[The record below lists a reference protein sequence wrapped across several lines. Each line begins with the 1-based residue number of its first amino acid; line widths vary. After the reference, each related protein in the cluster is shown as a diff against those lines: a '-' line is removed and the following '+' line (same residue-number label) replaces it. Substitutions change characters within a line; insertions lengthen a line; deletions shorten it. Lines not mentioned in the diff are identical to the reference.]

1 MEEREVAKEI
11 LSHGGLTFDK
21 SLIRQNTIQN
31 YINASNFFKKYR
43 LNSPRTLDD
52 LVKGYPTLR
61 RFSDPYTDSITK
73 LNPAKTNL
81 KLNSLSSFYPLQ
93 NSPTFNLSK
102 LSYLGLSLNNPY
114 FHTMRETNL
123 NQKSIIL
130 DEPNLN
136 DNTENSKFLIILND
150 LKSLYTGSSF
160 TEKTNKSRSEK
171 LGVLMDYFSHSNEEN
186 DLRLDSKGCLV
197 YKNLSTNTKFAIY
210 VDYFLK
216 YPNEVQSK
224 SFPLYFRELFLD
236 KISNSQ
242 VKFHPTIHFKPSKPS
257 KSYLAMNSRKIKRR
271 NKQR

>member
-1 MEEREVAKEI
+1 
-11 LSHGGLTFDK
+11 
-21 SLIRQNTIQN
+21 
-31 YINASNFFKKYR
+31 
-43 LNSPRTLDD
+43 
-52 LVKGYPTLR
+52 
-61 RFSDPYTDSITK
+61 
-73 LNPAKTNL
+73 
-81 KLNSLSSFYPLQ
+81 
-93 NSPTFNLSK
+93 
-102 LSYLGLSLNNPY
+102 
-114 FHTMRETNL
+114 MRETNL